1 MNYTLNDL
9 LDIPR
14 MLNLL
19 DSLHDFSNIPSAIF
33 DTEGNILI
41 ASAWQDICAKFH
53 RVNPDTKKQC
63 VDSDLRI
70 KAGLIGEES
79 YVSYKCPMGLMD
91 AASPIVVEGKH
102 LGNIYVGQLFLAP
115 PDEVYFVE
123 QARKYGFDET
133 EYLESMRKVPVISED
148 QLRAKLIYIGNL
160 TQLLAEQ
167 GLELIRQRE
176 AQVAQRESEEKF
188 RLIFEQSLD
197 AVFITIPDGSIVNAN
212 PTACRMFVR
221 TEQELCTL
229 GHSGV
234 IDTTDPRFTV
244 ALAERGRHGRVNAEL
259 TCIRSDGDRFPAE
272 VSSVVNEL
280 NTRHSFV
287 IVRDITE
294 RKQAEA
300 LLEKSEYFFK
310 ECQRAARIG
319 SYHADFVNDIWTSS
333 EVLDI
338 IFGIDQ
344 LYDRSIQGWLDIV
357 HPDDRDMMSQYLRE
371 EVITKRIPFSKEY
384 RIVRK
389 NDGESRWVN
398 GLGEAKF
405 GRNGDIISLSGTIQ
419 DVTER
424 KIIEKA
430 LHDSEEQFRTL
441 CDAAPI
447 GIFMSDSEGNANYFN
462 PRWEEITGIAA
473 SEGMGKGWV
482 KGIHPDDLDEIGKI
496 MLVATTKGRILPHEH
511 RQLTPQGNT
520 IWVRVLASPIYG
532 SDGSVSSIVGTLEDI
547 TDFQQARQ
555 DMLKAVKL
563 ESLGVLAGGIAHDF
577 NNILTAVFG
586 NISLARIQLDDSEA
600 VSTRLEDAEHAIVR
614 ATDLTKQL
622 LTFARGGEP
631 IKKIIKVNDLLQ
643 DSVRFVLHGSNVNCE
658 FNLCDDIWPV
668 EADEGQLGQVI
679 HNLILNAVQ
688 AMPQGGTVTICSENV
703 NSLIKEDRF
712 VEITVA
718 DTGMGIPENILQKI
732 FDPYFSTKTQGNGLG
747 LATCYSI
754 VKKHGGKIRV
764 ASTVGGGT
772 TFVISLPA
780 SEHDYSSSIKYQNN
794 ILHGSGRVLV
804 MDDNEDVRTI
814 AQGILEE
821 LGYTVEF
828 AEHGAETL
836 DIYTKRKEQG
846 TPFLAVILDLTI
858 PAGMGG
864 KETIENLVKID
875 PAVKAVVSSGYSN
888 DPVMANYLEYGF
900 RAVLSKPYRPQEMSK
915 VMRDLIDL

>member
-14 MLNLL
+14 MIELL
-19 DSLHDFSNIPSAIF
+19 DSLHDFSNIPSAIL

-115 PDEVYFVE
+115 PDEDYFIV

-167 GLELIRQRE
+167 GLELKRQRE

-188 RLIFEQSLD
+188 RLIFEQSMD

-212 PTACRMFVR
+212 PTACRMFGR
-221 TEQELCTL
+221 TEQELRTL
-229 GHSGV
+229 GRSGV
-234 IDTTDPRFTV
+234 IDTTDPRFAV
-244 ALAERGRHGRVNAEL
+244 ALAERERHGRVNAEL
-259 TCIRSDGDRFPAE
+259 TCIRSNGDRFPAE

-287 IVRDITE
+287 IVRDISE

-300 LLEKSEYFFK
+300 LLKKSEYFFK

-333 EVLDI
+333 EVLDT

-344 LYDRSIQGWLDIV
+344 LYDRSIQGWLDLV

-371 EVITKRIPFSKEY
+371 EVITKRKPFSKEY

-398 GLGEAKF
+398 GLGEATF
-405 GRNGDIISLSGTIQ
+405 VRNGDMMSLSGTIQ

-424 KIIEKA
+424 KLMEKA

-462 PRWEEITGIAA
+462 PRWQEITGMSAL
-473 SEGMGKGWV
+473 EGMGKGWV
-482 KGIHPDDLDEIGKI
+482 KGIHPDDIDEIGKI
-496 MLVATTKGRILPHEH
+496 MLEATTNGRILPHEH
-511 RQLTPQGNT
+511 RQSTPQGNT
-520 IWVRVLASPIYG
+520 IWVRVLASPICG
-532 SDGSVSSIVGTLEDI
+532 SDGSISSIVGTLEDI

-600 VSTRLEDAEHAIVR
+600 VSKRLEDAENAIVR

-688 AMPQGGTVTICSENV
+688 AMPQGGTVTIHSQNV
-703 NSLIKEDRF
+703 NSLTKENRF
-712 VEITVA
+712 VKITVA
-718 DTGMGIPENILQKI
+718 DTGIGIPENILQKI

-780 SEHDYSSSIKYQNN
+780 SEHDYASSVKYQNN

-804 MDDNEDVRTI
+804 MDDNEDVRNT
-814 AQGILEE
+814 AQGILKA
-821 LGYTVEF
+821 LGYTVEL
-828 AEHGAETL
+828 AVDGAEAL
-836 DIYTKRKEQG
+836 AIYTQRKEQG
-846 TPFLAVILDLTI
+846 TPIYAVILDLTI

-864 KETIENLVKID
+864 KETIENLLKID
-875 PAVKAVVSSGYSN
+875 PDVKAIVSSGYSN

-915 VMRDLIDL
+915 VLRDLLDL